1 MFAGLTKE
9 NFAVMFSLIHRD
21 IAQMPRPSQQAL
33 AVCRRGIANAST
45 LSAGSYM
52 MTSLNGLL
60 FMLMDSSAYD
70 FVFLALSALYR
81 C

>member
-1 MFAGLTKE
+1 MFADLTKE
-9 NFAVMFSLIHRD
+9 NFAVMFGLIYRD
-21 IAQMPRPSQQAL
+21 ITEMPRPSQRAL
-33 AVCRRGIANAST
+33 VVCRRGMTNANT
-45 LSAGSYM
+45 LTAGSYM

-70 FVFLALSALYR
+70 FVFLVLSALYR